1 MVLEDGGTSP
11 RKCLSIHR
19 PPRNEALWWQ
29 YAGQV
34 SERTAKITHNKES
47 TSPPPLPY
55 LFDDNVLTEKWAN
68 KDNEISREK
77 NLCNKPIL
85 RDDQAFVKHSA
96 CWSMRKK

>member
-1 MVLEDGGTSP
+1 MEEHHLENVYQYIDHHEMRLCGGNMQGKSQ
-11 RKCLSIHR
+11 RELLKLH
-19 PPRNEALWWQ
+19 
-29 YAGQV
+29 
-34 SERTAKITHNKES
+34 ITKNQHHP
-47 TSPPPLPY
+47 PPPLPY
-55 LFDDNVLTEKWAN
+55 LFDDNALTEKWAN